1 MTEPIAHFYSKF
13 GFDRSLIRQMASGGK
28 YLAIMLTNGNIG
40 VCSTLHKQIDIT
52 ITDLNPVDTGKIPHR
67 ILLTAYYNALLNYSN
82 SYPGPSDIFNVIRFS
97 QYRKIV
103 MIGYFESLLQK
114 FKKEKIEISAFD
126 RIVSGPGISPQNG
139 QMEGIQIADAIILTA
154 TSVYNQTFM
163 DIVNHS
169 PADCKIFILG
179 PSTTL
184 HRDMFQY
191 PNIQVLFGSLF
202 KPYDTR
208 PLHVIGQGK
217 GTRDFIP
224 FMKKVYLRDR

>member
-1 MTEPIAHFYSKF
+1 MTEPIAHYYSKF
-13 GFDRSLIRQMASGGK
+13 GFDRSLIRQTASGGK

-40 VCSTLHKQIDIT
+40 VCSTLHKQIDIA
-52 ITDLNPVDTGKIPHR
+52 IADLNPVDTGKITHR

-82 SYPGPSDIFNVIRFS
+82 SYPESSDIFDLIRFR

-114 FKKEKIEISAFD
+114 FRKDKIEISVFD
-126 RIVSGPGISPQNG
+126 RMVSGPGISPREKQRKDIQN
-139 QMEGIQIADAIILTA
+139 ADAIILTA
-154 TSVYNQTFM
+154 TSVYNQSFM
-163 DIVNHS
+163 DIVNRTR
-169 PADCKIFILG
+169 ADCEIFILG

-202 KPYDTR
+202 EPYDAR
-208 PLHVIGQGK
+208 PLQVIDQGK

-224 FMKKVYLRDR
+224 FMKKVYLRDL